1 MAGHAG
7 LQSEDT
13 SVMDEKVSSGAL
25 QGGLHFAD
33 PYHKLTPDGKV
44 VHVSDTASEMLNKMY
59 NE

>member
-13 SVMDEKVSSGAL
+13 SDLDEKVSSDTL

-33 PYHKLTPDGKV
+33 PHHKPTPDGKV
-44 VHVSDTASEMLNKMY
+44 DHVSDTVSEMLNEMY